1 MVNAVGFRYGD
12 DPDVR
17 LIPNDAGRPAVTR
30 HLRAVGRVAA
40 RYGRDPG
47 VRLSRRLELAGEP
60 RRLARVLRG
69 EEDFDFPGSRHLLE
83 LAPWPPDVI
92 HAHNLHGGYFDLR
105 VLPALSR
112 RYPVALT
119 LHDAWL
125 LSGHCAHSFDCE
137 RWRHGCGHCPDL
149 SIYPAIRGTRP
160 PATSASKD
168 EIYQRSRLRR
178 HAVRAAARPGAGVDA
193 RGRHGRG
200 ARHPQRRRP
209 ARVRPRR
216 PRAGPRQL
224 GLPADADLL
233 LFAANATRSS
243 PFKDFATLEAV
254 LERLG
259 GRPRSRPLL
268 FVSVGE
274 NGPTRRLGH
283 AELRMVGHV
292 GAPSALVPF
301 YRAADVYVHP
311 ARADTFPTTVLEA
324 LACGLPV
331 VGSAVGGSPSRS
343 PTARREPRGAGRRRR
358 GDGRRR
364 RGPARRPG
372 SARRV
377 RDARPRG
384 RRAPLRRRADG
395 GRLPGLVPAPERARR
410 PGGEQLRQLAHALG
424 VGVLAQRA
432 RLAGAGDRHR
442 RHVVVEHVAHARDEL
457 RGRRRSR
464 PPRRARTS
472 RPGWVPPR

>member
-1 MVNAVGFRYGD
+1 MRILLVNTSDTGGGAQQVGSRLMGDLRDRGHEVVNAVGFRYGD
-12 DPDVR
+12 DPDVH

-30 HLRAVGRVAA
+30 HLRAAGRVAA

-69 EEDFDFPGSRHLLE
+69 EEDFDFPGSRRLLE

-112 RYPVALT
+112 RYPVLLT

-149 SIYPAIRGTRP
+149 SIYPAIPRD
-160 PATSASKD
+160 ATARNFRRKH
-168 EIYQRSRLRR
+168 EIYQRSRLHVATPCAWLRDR
-178 HAVRAAARPGAGVDA
+178 VQASMLAAGTVEARVIPNGVDLRVFAPGDRAQA
-193 RGRHGRG
+193 R
-200 ARHPQRRRP
+200 A
-209 ARVRPRR
+209 
-216 PRAGPRQL
+216 QL

-233 LFAANATRSS
+233 LFAANATRSN

-274 NGPTRRLGH
+274 DGPTRRLGH

-331 VGSAVGGSPSRS
+331 VGSAVGGIPEQVADGATGRVV
-343 PTARREPRGAGRRRR
+343 PAGDAAAMAAAVEALLGDPVARAGFATRAREDAERRFDVERMVDDYLDWYRRLSER
-358 GDGRRR
+358 GDRTASSSDSSRMR
-364 RGPARRPG
+364 
-372 SARRV
+372 SA
-377 RDARPRG
+377 
-384 RRAPLRRRADG
+384 
-395 GRLPGLVPAPERARR
+395 
-410 PGGEQLRQLAHALG
+410 
-424 VGVLAQRA
+424 
-432 RLAGAGDRHR
+432 
-442 RHVVVEHVAHARDEL
+442 
-457 RGRRRSR
+457 
-464 PPRRARTS
+464 
-472 RPGWVPPR
+472 